1 MTSISLGM
9 PQPPAPVLAPRRKS
23 RKITL
28 KHHSH
33 PLEIGGVIISASEAL
48 YNLDYQAYK
57 ANYADYIE
65 QELNTDKTYN

>member
-1 MTSISLGM
+1 MTLISLGM

-33 PLEIGGVIISASEAL
+33 PLEIGGDAPISVQSMCTTL
-48 YNLDYQAYK
+48 T
-57 ANYADYIE
+57 ADVNSTLQQIMA
-65 QELNTDKTYN
+65 QMLPMAGL